1 LGKLTF
7 SWKGKHVQR
16 LLLLLALVGIITLA
30 ACGNAPYHA
39 TSLANR
45 NHIINAALLRGSS
58 SGDWPMFGYDIGHTG
73 YVDQPVL
80 LREIQGKLLWSQQ
93 PGPVFS
99 SPAAALNML
108 YISSADSYLY
118 ALAQNT
124 GMIAWRAHLGNHL
137 TDATPALEG
146 QVLFVAMH
154 SSALAALNA
163 LTGQLYWTFD
173 TGEKIQ
179 APPLVARSRVL
190 FASRTTLWA
199 LDAASGRLLW
209 SFRHGPDGWPT
220 SGAPALAGNTVYVG
234 LGSGTRL
241 WALDLTNGH
250 VLWSFDSG
258 DRITSAATV
267 DASSV
272 YIATWHGTIFALD
285 RAHGALRWSYT
296 LNSQHDQSVV
306 DGVGGSMA
314 LANGRLYIGDY
325 RGSVLCIDAAR
336 GKLLW
341 RFATGAQILA
351 TPVVTWGRVYVGSGD
366 GYFYALDAHTGRPAW
381 RYHTGEVRASASLG
395 NGHLYVGS
403 LDGVVYA
410 FA

>member
-1 LGKLTF
+1 M
-7 SWKGKHVQR
+7 R
-16 LLLLLALVGIITLA
+16 RIPLLALVGIITLT
-30 ACGNAPYHA
+30 ACGNAPYCA

-58 SGDWPMFGYDIGHTG
+58 SNDWPMFGYDVGHTG
-73 YVDQPVL
+73 YVDRPVL
-80 LREIQGKLLWSQQ
+80 AREIQGKLLWSQQ

-99 SPAAALNML
+99 SPAAALNIL
-108 YISSADSYLY
+108 YISSADGYLY
-118 ALAQNT
+118 ALTQST
-124 GMIAWRAHLGNHL
+124 GTMVWRAHLGNHL

-154 SSALAALNA
+154 SSALAALDA
-163 LTGQLYWTFD
+163 RTGQIYWTFD

-179 APPLVARSRVL
+179 APPLLAGSRVL
-190 FASRTTLWA
+190 LASRTTLWA

-209 SFRHGPDGWPT
+209 KFRHGQDSWPT
-220 SGAPALAGNTVYVG
+220 SGAPALAGTIVYVG
-234 LGSGTRL
+234 LGSGTHL
-241 WALDLTNGH
+241 WALDLTNGR

-285 RAHGALRWSYT
+285 RVHGTPRWSYA
-296 LNSQHDQSVV
+296 LNLQHDQTVV

-314 LANGRLYIGDY
+314 LANGRLYMGDY

-341 RFATGAQILA
+341 RYATGAQILA
-351 TPVVTWGRVYVGSGD
+351 TPVVTWGRVYMGSGD
-366 GYFYALDAHTGRPAW
+366 GYFYALNTRTGRPAW
-381 RYHTGEVRASASLG
+381 RYHTGEVRASASLA

>member
-7 SWKGKHVQR
+7 SWKGERVQR
-16 LLLLLALVGIITLA
+16 ILLLLALVGIITLA

-39 TSLANR
+39 TPLAKR
-45 NHIINAALLRGSS
+45 NHVINAALLRGSS
-58 SGDWPMFGYDIGHTG
+58 SGDWPMFGYDVGHTG

-80 LREIQGKLLWSQQ
+80 SHEIRGKLLWSQQ
-93 PGPVFS
+93 PGPIFS

-108 YISSADSYLY
+108 YISSAGGYLY

-124 GMIAWRAHLGNHL
+124 GTMVWRAHLGNHL

-146 QVLFVAMH
+146 QVLFVAMS
-154 SSALAALNA
+154 SSALAAFDA

-179 APPLVARSRVL
+179 APPLVAGSRVL
-190 FASRTTLWA
+190 LASRTTLWA

-209 SFRHGPDGWPT
+209 RFRHGPDGWPT
-220 SGAPALAGNTVYVG
+220 SGAPALAGTIVYVG

-241 WALDLTNGH
+241 WALDLTNGR

-258 DRITSAATV
+258 DRITSAAT
-267 DASSV
+267 AAGSSV

-285 RAHGALRWSYT
+285 RVQGALRWSYA

-306 DGVGGSMA
+306 DGVGGSLA
-314 LANGRLYIGDY
+314 LANGRLYVGDY

-341 RFATGAQILA
+341 RYATGAQILA
-351 TPVVTWGRVYVGSGD
+351 TPVATWERVYVGSGD
-366 GYFYALDAHTGRPAW
+366 GYFYALDARTGRPAW
-381 RYHTGEVRASASLG
+381 RYHTGEVRASASLA
-395 NGHLYVGS
+395 NGRLYVGS
-403 LDGVVYA
+403 LDGKVYA

>member
-1 LGKLTF
+1 LGKWIF
-7 SWKGKHVQR
+7 SWKGKCVR
-16 LLLLLALVGIITLA
+16 RIPLLLALVGIITLA
-30 ACGNAPYHA
+30 ACGNAPYRA
-39 TSLANR
+39 TSLTNR
-45 NHIINAALLRGSS
+45 NHIINTVLLRGSS
-58 SGDWPMFGYDIGHTG
+58 SNDWPMFGYDVGHTG
-73 YVDQPVL
+73 YVDRPVL
-80 LREIQGKLLWSQQ
+80 TREVQGKLLWSQQ

-99 SPAAALNML
+99 SPAAALNIL
-108 YISSADSYLY
+108 YISSADGYLY
-118 ALAQNT
+118 ALAQST
-124 GMIAWRAHLGNHL
+124 GTMVWRTHLGNHL

-154 SSALAALNA
+154 SSALAALDA
-163 LTGQLYWTFD
+163 RTGQIYWTFD

-179 APPLVARSRVL
+179 APPLVAGSRVL
-190 FASRTTLWA
+190 LASRTTLWA
-199 LDAASGRLLW
+199 LDAASGGLLW
-209 SFRHGPDGWPT
+209 KFRHGQDGWPT
-220 SGAPALAGNTVYVG
+220 SGAPALAGNIVYVG
-234 LGSGTRL
+234 LGSGTHL
-241 WALDLTNGH
+241 WALDLTNGR

-285 RAHGALRWSYT
+285 RVHGTPRWSYA
-296 LNSQHDQSVV
+296 LNSQHDQTVV

-314 LANGRLYIGDY
+314 LANGRLYMGDY

-341 RFATGAQILA
+341 RYATGAQILA
-351 TPVVTWGRVYVGSGD
+351 TPVATWGRVYVGSGD
-366 GYFYALDAHTGRPAW
+366 GYFYALNIRTGRPAW
-381 RYHTGEVRASASLG
+381 RYYTGEVRASASLA